1 MGGTAVQDVE
11 MPSANLPQPS
21 ILVIEDDHA
30 LNGQIAQLLG
40 SRGYHTHQC
49 FEGESGLLSAVSHRF
64 DLILLDV
71 LLPKLN
77 GFEILNR
84 LRKTHQTPVMM
95 LTACGAEEE
104 RITGYSR
111 GADDYV
117 PKPFSFTELVLRIE
131 ALLRRSRGSHDT
143 RSDLDTM
150 EVGKLRLDRTSLSVV
165 YGEADVSLTQIQF
178 RLLWV
183 LVLHQGEA
191 LSKPYLYQLV
201 LEKEFSRYDRS
212 LDMHLSRVRRKLVN
226 AGMAA
231 DRLQTVH
238 GKGYCF
244 L

>member
-1 MGGTAVQDVE
+1 MSPRSRQK
-11 MPSANLPQPS
+11 PS
-21 ILVIEDDHA
+21 ILVVEDDHT
-30 LNGQIAQLLG
+30 LNGQIASLLE

-49 FEGESGLLSAVSHRF
+49 YEGEGALMSALSQRF

-71 LLPKLN
+71 LLPRLD
-77 GFEILNR
+77 GFELLDR
-84 LRKTHQTPVMM
+84 LRKTRQTPVMM

-104 RITGYSR
+104 RILGYSR
-111 GADDYV
+111 GADDYI
-117 PKPFSFTELVLRIE
+117 PKPFSFTELLLRIE
-131 ALLRRSRGSHDT
+131 VLLRRTLGSLDQRADPDELT
-143 RSDLDTM
+143 VGSLELNRSTLT
-150 EVGKLRLDRTSLSVV
+150 
-165 YGEADVSLTQIQF
+165 VSFAGQPVPLTQIQF

-191 LSKPYLYQLV
+191 LSKPYLYQVV

-212 LDMHLSRVRRKLVN
+212 LDMHLSRVRRKLVG

>member
-1 MGGTAVQDVE
+1 
-11 MPSANLPQPS
+11 MPPASSPQPS
-21 ILVIEDDHA
+21 ILVIEDDRA
-30 LNGQIAQLLG
+30 LNSQIAQLLG
-40 SRGYHTHQC
+40 SRGYRTHQC
-49 FEGESGLLSAVSHRF
+49 FEGESGLLSAVSQRF

-71 LLPKLN
+71 LLPQLS

-104 RITGYSR
+104 RIMGYSR

-117 PKPFSFTELVLRIE
+117 PKPFSFTELMLRIE
-131 ALLRRSRGSHDT
+131 ALLRRSMGGHDS
-143 RSDLDTM
+143 RSDPDTI
-150 EVGKLRLDRTSLSVV
+150 EVGRLRLDRTSLEVA
-165 YGEADVSLTQIQF
+165 YDGAEVSLTQIQF

-191 LSKPYLYQLV
+191 LTKPYLYQLV

-212 LDMHLSRVRRKLVN
+212 LDMHLSRVRRKLVE

>member
-1 MGGTAVQDVE
+1 
-11 MPSANLPQPS
+11 MPPANLQQAS
-21 ILVIEDDHA
+21 ILVIEDDRA

-40 SRGYHTHQC
+40 SRGYRTHQC

-71 LLPKLN
+71 LLPHLN

-104 RITGYSR
+104 RIMGYSR

-117 PKPFSFTELVLRIE
+117 PKPFSFTELMLRIE

-143 RSDLDTM
+143 RSAPDTI
-150 EVGKLRLDRTSLSVV
+150 ELGKLRLNRVSLDVV
-165 YGEADVSLTQIQF
+165 YDETGIILTQIQF

-183 LVLHQGEA
+183 LALHQGEA
-191 LSKPYLYQLV
+191 LSKPYLYQVV

-212 LDMHLSRVRRKLVN
+212 LDMHLSRVRRKLVA
-226 AGMAA
+226 AGMAL